1 MTDPEKFKNLTLD
14 TETYDLLK
22 LWADR
27 EIRSVGGHTKWLIL
41 KYLPKDLRRHQP
53 PTFSSPVSGPI
64 TPQHVAEVRKKI
76 EEASTPRLAPA
87 KIQKVNGAKSY
98 TVGEEGFERARGA
111 TKKYKRQGLN
121 RGSLLIKLLE
131 VLEIYGEPLTNF
143 ELAELS
149 PDQGNHDV
157 FAKRTS
163 QAYFSGILERKSITG
178 TNRRGV
184 YVYRI
189 TPRGEKMLK
198 SATLRNPS
206 M

>member
-14 TETYDLLK
+14 VETYDLAK

-27 EIRSVGGHTKWLIL
+27 EIRTVSGHIKWLIL
-41 KYLPKDLRRHQP
+41 KHLPKDLREP
-53 PTFSSPVSGPI
+53 PIFSLPI
-64 TPQHVAEVRKKI
+64 PSTVTPRHVAEVRKKI
-76 EEASTPRLAPA
+76 KATSTSRLTPT
-87 KIQKVNGAKSY
+87 KIQKVNGATSY
-98 TVGEEGFERARGA
+98 AVGEEGFERARGA
-111 TKKYKRQGLN
+111 TKKYKGRGIN
-121 RGSLLIKLLE
+121 RGSLIIKLLE

-143 ELAELS
+143 ELAELV

-206 M
+206 V